1 MVFAELFPLF
11 PFSLFPFDYQLCIY
25 FSDMKILS
33 REDLRNQLKR
43 REFAPV
49 YLLFGAETYLR
60 DLAAK
65 TIGDLALA
73 ESSLREFNEIEHSL
87 NDSKIQYAL
96 SDAEQ
101 LPLVDKRRVVKIS
114 NVKVSASGNKDN
126 LKEEDEELLL
136 RYLSRPA
143 ETSIVIFVA
152 DELDKRR
159 KISKLLL
166 DKCVAIEFVEL
177 KDIEL
182 IKWANDRLKELNT
195 AADQKAL
202 VQLIALV
209 GNNVRRLTN
218 EIEKLAVAAL
228 PDKLITNE
236 LVESL
241 VPNSREISNFDLT
254 EHLLAKDRKR
264 ALQVLTKILNDGAE
278 PLMLL
283 GLISYNFRR
292 LFLSKELMRQG
303 VERSEV
309 ARILKL
315 PYGKQ
320 EDFLAVARRT
330 EAETLS
336 LIMQKIAETD
346 LAIKT
351 SKGGGGTVGS
361 RLQIEM
367 LVCEL
372 LNLN

>member
-1 MVFAELFPLF
+1 
-11 PFSLFPFDYQLCIY
+11 
-25 FSDMKILS
+25 MKILS

-65 TIGDLALA
+65 TIGDLVLA
-73 ESSLREFNEIEHSL
+73 DSSLREFNEIEHSL
-87 NDSKIQYAL
+87 NDSKINYAL

-101 LPLVDKRRVVKIS
+101 LPMIDARRVVKII
-114 NVKVSASGNKDN
+114 NVKVSANSNKDN
-126 LKEEDEELLL
+126 LKEEDEEILE

-143 ETSIVIFVA
+143 ETSIVVFVA

-166 DKCVAIEFVEL
+166 SKSVSVEFGEL
-177 KDIEL
+177 KDNEL
-182 IKWANDRLKELNT
+182 IDWAKTKLKDLDTE
-195 AADQKAL
+195 ADQRAL
-202 VQLIALV
+202 NLLVALV

-218 EIEKLAVAAL
+218 EIEKLSVAAL
-228 PDKLITNE
+228 PDKLITYE

-254 EHLLAKDRKR
+254 DYLLAGDKRR
-264 ALQVLTKILNDGAE
+264 ALLTLKKILDDGAE
-278 PLMLL
+278 PLMIL

-303 VERSEV
+303 VERKEV
-309 ARILKL
+309 ARVMKL
-315 PYGKQ
+315 HWSKQ
-320 EDFLAVARRT
+320 EDFLATARRT
-330 EAETLS
+330 EAEKLAQ
-336 LIMQKIAETD
+336 IMRRIADTD

-351 SKGGGGTVGS
+351 SKGGGGTFGS

-372 LNLN
+372 ANLK

>member
-1 MVFAELFPLF
+1 MA
-11 PFSLFPFDYQLCIY
+11 
-25 FSDMKILS
+25 ILG

-60 DLAAK
+60 DSAAK
-65 TIGDLALA
+65 TIADLVLA
-73 ESSLREFNEIEHSL
+73 KSSLREFNEIEHSL
-87 NDSKIQYAL
+87 NSSKIQYAL

-101 LPLVDKRRVVKIS
+101 LPMVDAHRIVKIT
-114 NVKVSASGNKDN
+114 NVKVSATITKDN
-126 LKEEDEELLL
+126 LKEEDEESLA
-136 RYLSRPA
+136 RYLERPA

-166 DKCVAIEFVEL
+166 GKCVAVEFEEL
-177 KDIEL
+177 KDEAL
-182 IKWANDRLKELNT
+182 IKWANTKLKELN
-195 AADQKAL
+195 AQADTRAL
-202 VQLIALV
+202 NLLVALV

-218 EIEKLAVAAL
+218 EIEKLTVAAL
-228 PDKLITNE
+228 PDNLITYE

-254 EHLLAKDRKR
+254 DHLLAKNKSR
-264 ALQVLTKILNDGAE
+264 ALQVLKKILDDGAE

-283 GLISYNFRR
+283 GLISYNFHR

-303 VERSEV
+303 VERKEV
-309 ARILKL
+309 ARIMKL
-315 PYGKQ
+315 HWNKQ
-320 EDFLAVARRT
+320 EDFLATARRT
-330 EAETLS
+330 DAKKLS
-336 LIMQKIAETD
+336 WIMQKIAETD
-346 LAIKT
+346 VAIKT
-351 SKGGGGTVGS
+351 SKATP

-372 LNLN
+372 VNLN

>member
-1 MVFAELFPLF
+1 MNIFN
-11 PFSLFPFDYQLCIY
+11 
-25 FSDMKILS
+25 
-33 REDLRNQLKR
+33 REDLRNQLKK

-73 ESSLREFNEIEHSL
+73 NSSLREFNEIEHSL
-87 NDSKIQYAL
+87 NDSKINYAI

-101 LPLVDKRRVVKIS
+101 LPMVDARRVVKIT
-114 NVKVSASGNKDN
+114 NVRVSANSNKDN
-126 LKEEDEELLL
+126 LKEEDEEILS

-166 DKCVAIEFVEL
+166 EKSVSVEFGEL
-177 KDIEL
+177 KDVEL
-182 IKWANDRLKELNT
+182 IKWASDKLKELNT
-195 AADQKAL
+195 EADQRAL
-202 VQLIALV
+202 NLLVALV

-218 EIEKLAVAAL
+218 EIEKLSIAAL
-228 PDKLITNE
+228 PDKLITSE

-241 VPNSREISNFDLT
+241 VPNSRGISNFDLT
-254 EHLLAKDRKR
+254 DYLLAGDKRR
-264 ALQVLTKILNDGAE
+264 ALQTLKKILDDGAE
-278 PLMLL
+278 PLMIL

-303 VERSEV
+303 VDRKEV
-309 ARILKL
+309 ARVMKL
-315 PYGKQ
+315 HWSKQ
-320 EDFLAVARRT
+320 EDFLATARR
-330 EAETLS
+330 ADAKTLS
-336 LIMQKIAETD
+336 AVMQKLADTD

-351 SKGGGGTVGS
+351 SKGGGGNVGS
-361 RLQIEM
+361 RLQLEM

-372 LNLN
+372 VNLN